1 MVDISILD
9 SIIQSFFLYF
19 GIIVVYNHIFKR
31 TGIKMFIKSSTL
43 LILLSLIGCLLD
55 DMASVIFLLAV
66 VIEEKIRFGKLIFS
80 HLNVLLTLLSG
91 QTLVFSLAA
100 FLSESILSLSLG
112 IVQVNGLSKF
122 SHVLVGIDIVII
134 CVFDLIALRFVY
146 SILKKQPF
154 SMAKLQS
161 LKIDKRLFVFLLVL
175 FGSIELLLLVG
186 NIQGVT
192 ATIQFTLLIVFIL
205 MIGLMSWQMIEMI
218 QVYTRQQQLEN
229 EKQQNEQLSTY
240 LKSVEQQYLELRKF
254 KHDYKNLIVSLNTQ
268 TDMGKV
274 KDYLIKANHNNVLET
289 SLNDAK
295 IAQVE
300 QLKDTAIRGL
310 VVQKFFYAKKCG
322 VELNVETLNEAF
334 QISEAVTI
342 VVRVI
347 GNLLDNAI
355 EQAQKMADK
364 SVIIA
369 FNKIDDMLEIS
380 VRNAID
386 STFNQQQIFKTGYS
400 TKGQNRGLGL
410 ANVRELVGR
419 QRQFHLDIE
428 SKAGYV
434 TMTLIIMEDE

>member
-1 MVDISILD
+1 VIDIGILD
-9 SIIQSFFLYF
+9 SVIQWFFVWL
-19 GIIVVYNHIFKR
+19 GIISVYNYVFKKNNFK
-31 TGIKMFIKSSTL
+31 TIIKSI
-43 LILLSLIGCLLD
+43 ILLYPLALISCVID
-55 DMASVIFLLAV
+55 DAMFLIFFVLVICT
-66 VIEEKIRFGKLIFS
+66 EKMRTGKLIFS
-80 HLNVLLTLLSG
+80 HLNVLLVLIIS
-91 QTLVFSLAA
+91 Q
-100 FLSESILSLSLG
+100 ILIG
-112 IVQVNGLSKF
+112 TMTTYLSKWLLYGCLRVNHIADLSRHDHLF
-122 SHVLVGIDIVII
+122 IGTQIVLMYIVGLIVLKVVHTI
-134 CVFDLIALRFVY
+134 VVKNELSFVDF
-146 SILKKQPF
+146 QN
-154 SMAKLQS
+154 
-161 LKIDKRLFVFLLVL
+161 LKIDRQLFIILVTL
-175 FGSIELLLLVG
+175 FGSIELLLLVSDF
-186 NIQGVT
+186 QGVT
-192 ATIQFTLLIVFIL
+192 ATIQFTLLIMFIL

-322 VELNVETLNEAF
+322 VELNVETLNEPF
-334 QISEAVTI
+334 QIREAVTI

-364 SVIIA
+364 SVTIA
-369 FNKIDDMLEIS
+369 FNKIDDTLEIS

-386 STFNQQQIFKTGYS
+386 STFNQQQIFTTGYS

-410 ANVRELVGR
+410 ANVRELVDR